1 MSPMHYTTLGP
12 TDVRIPE
19 VGLGTWQYRGGVEPL
34 RRGLD
39 LGANLIDTAEVYG
52 TEGVVGEAI
61 KGRRKDVFLATKVS
75 GDHLRH
81 KDVLRAA
88 DASLRKLGTD
98 WIDLYQIH
106 WPDSSVPIEETMRAM
121 EELVEAGK
129 VRYIGV
135 SNFSADEQRAAQ
147 AALRKHRIVS
157 NQPLYNLADR
167 DIERDL
173 LPYCQRE
180 KVTVLA
186 YSPLA
191 RGALTSKPR
200 FVGDRGRVE
209 TIERITR
216 ETGKTKAQVVLNWCL
231 SRPGVIVIPKS
242 DRVHRIEENC
252 GASGWRLA
260 PAQVQALDKAFA

>member
-1 MSPMHYTTLGP
+1 MQYTTLGS
-12 TDVRIPE
+12 TDIRIPE
-19 VGLGTWQYRGGVEPL
+19 VGLGTWEYRGGVEPL

-39 LGANLIDTAEVYG
+39 LGATLIDTAEVYG
-52 TEGVVGEAI
+52 TEGIVGEAI

-129 VRYIGV
+129 VRHIGV
-135 SNFSADEQRAAQ
+135 SNFSADEQRKAQ
-147 AALRKHRIVS
+147 AALRKHHIVS
-157 NQPLYNLADR
+157 NQPLYNLIDR
-167 DIERDL
+167 EIERDL
-173 LPYCQRE
+173 LRYCQRE

-191 RGALTSKPR
+191 RGALISSAR
-200 FVGDRGRVE
+200 LGDRKCTE
-209 TIERITR
+209 TIERIVR
-216 ETGKTKAQVVLNWCL
+216 ETGKTKVQVVLNWCL

-242 DRVHRIEENC
+242 DRVERVKENC
-252 GASGWRLA
+252 GASGWRLK
-260 PAQVQALDKAFA
+260 PEQVRALDQAFA